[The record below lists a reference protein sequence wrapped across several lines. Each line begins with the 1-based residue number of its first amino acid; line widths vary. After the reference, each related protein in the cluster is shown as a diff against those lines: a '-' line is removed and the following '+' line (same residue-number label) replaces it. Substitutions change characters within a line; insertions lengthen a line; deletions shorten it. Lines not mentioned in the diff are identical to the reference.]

1 MATFRDAIRGQL
13 VLAPLTKGN
22 NLPFRRLCADYDAT
36 VLYSEMAFA
45 RNLNKGEPRERAL
58 MRRAAN
64 EPTFGVQIATKTIDE
79 GVRAGIEI
87 ANNGADFVSLNMG
100 CPIYEATRRGLGV
113 GPAEEAE
120 KVDPADPGDG

>member
-1 MATFRDAIRGQL
+1 
-13 VLAPLTKGN
+13 
-22 NLPFRRLCADYDAT
+22 
-36 VLYSEMAFA
+36 
-45 RNLNKGEPRERAL
+45 

-100 CPIYEATRRGLGV
+100 CPITRRRGAASGR
-113 GPAEEAE
+113 PC
-120 KVDPADPGDG
+120 